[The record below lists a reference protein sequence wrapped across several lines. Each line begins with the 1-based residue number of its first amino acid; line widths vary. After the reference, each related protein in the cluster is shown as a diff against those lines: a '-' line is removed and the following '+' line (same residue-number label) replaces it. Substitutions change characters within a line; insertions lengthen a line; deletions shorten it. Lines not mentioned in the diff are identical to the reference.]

1 MHHVIVALLLP
12 LLHSQEFD
20 QAVVA
25 QMNAHSGQV
34 LTIEFHPRQANL
46 LATGATD
53 GEVLIWDLARPDAP
67 TSKSPGA
74 KVGHAA
80 YVRWR

>member
-1 MHHVIVALLLP
+1 MLQCTRWRSAWTLRR
-12 LLHSQEFD
+12 SQSRAKGHDLEIPQPD
-20 QAVVA
+20 RCQTGPCER
-25 QMNAHSGQV
+25 H
-34 LTIEFHPRQANL
+34 L